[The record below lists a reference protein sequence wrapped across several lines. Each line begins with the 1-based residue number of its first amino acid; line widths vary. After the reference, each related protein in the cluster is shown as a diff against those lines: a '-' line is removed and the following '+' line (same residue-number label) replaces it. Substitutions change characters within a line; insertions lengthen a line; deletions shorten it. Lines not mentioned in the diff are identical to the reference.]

1 MPKNKVLKKF
11 LFIYLFLS
19 SSLLISKNLKKEL
32 FVKYTEN
39 EIIIDVP
46 VAIGMMSAGFLWPLS
61 AWNELVSG
69 DLLVPGDE
77 VTVSPR

>member
-1 MPKNKVLKKF
+1 
-11 LFIYLFLS
+11 
-19 SSLLISKNLKKEL
+19 
-32 FVKYTEN
+32 
-39 EIIIDVP
+39 
-46 VAIGMMSAGFLWPLS
+46 MMSAGLLWPLS